1 MIVAE
6 GLKQQVKIGALDR
19 TISVR
24 SEATS
29 TTNALGE
36 VTAVTNTDTTVWA
49 HVMNDDRVTG
59 EENDINDK
67 QSVIEF
73 RTFVIRYRTLVYT
86 NKIVYNSNVYD
97 IVGIEELGRRQFL
110 KVKTKRVV

>member
-19 TISVR
+19 LITVR

-29 TTNALGE
+29 TTNSLGE

-49 HVMNDDRVTG
+49 HVMNNDK
-59 EENDINDK
+59 EETDINDK
-67 QSVIEF
+67 QTVVEN
-73 RTFVIRYRTLVYT
+73 RTFVIRYRTLTYQ

-97 IVGIEELGRRQFL
+97 IIGIEEAGRRMYL